1 MSVQEIDDN
10 TLYAVAT
17 KLNQLTQQYTGG
29 QLKHMNYVDQYDK
42 TLELYRITKKDLAH
56 ALAKRNAS
64 RLEDLKVPAVQAK
77 PVKKPL
83 Y

>member
-17 KLNQLTQQYTGG
+17 KLNALAQQYTSG

-42 TLELYRITKKDLAH
+42 TLELYRITKKDLTH

-64 RLEDLKVPAVQAK
+64 QLEDIKVPPIQAK
-77 PVKKPL
+77 PTKKPA

>member
-17 KLNQLTQQYTGG
+17 KLNLLSQQYTGG
-29 QLKHMNYVDQYDK
+29 QIKHMQYVDQYDK
-42 TLELYRITKKDLAH
+42 TLEAYRITKKDLVT
-56 ALAKRNAS
+56 ALSKRNGLK
-64 RLEDLKVPAVQAK
+64 LEEIKAPLPAK
-77 PVKKPL
+77 PKKPA